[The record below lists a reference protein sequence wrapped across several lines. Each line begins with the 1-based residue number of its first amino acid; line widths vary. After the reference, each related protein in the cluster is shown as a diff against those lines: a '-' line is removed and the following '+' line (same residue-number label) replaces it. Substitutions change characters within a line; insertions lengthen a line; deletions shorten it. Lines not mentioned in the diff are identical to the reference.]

1 MSKTAITSDVV
12 HLADKELSQSKKQS
26 ENFESLV
33 IPTDILPEEKQPEK
47 AYNVLFKLCKK
58 KRRNTYLDNC
68 CDNVPNP
75 KNKNIP
81 ERIWLL
87 NGARSI
93 WDSEL
98 EYILKD
104 KNRYDRARR
113 GMDIKFVDGV
123 CMVQSTNTTRLEFMR
138 VNTNNVGESTNG
150 RGGKYDYYEYSPANE
165 QKVRHAKQLMK
176 IGIITKVNEM
186 PIDKVRKLASFLG
199 IAFVDELGMPVSDDG
214 IKTELMV
221 KADTD
226 PAKVQQYMDSREVEV
241 AYLVKRAIIDAKID
255 LGGQNGNAI
264 WAGGKGFIAK
274 IPSNRKPYEYLTE
287 LAMTNSDEGR
297 NFKEQLEQM
306 IT

>member
-1 MSKTAITSDVV
+1 M
-12 HLADKELSQSKKQS
+12 ADEEAKAANQKH
-26 ENFESLV
+26 NFESLV
-33 IPTDILPEEKQPEK
+33 IPTDILPEEKEK
-47 AYNVLFKLCKK
+47 KVYNVLFKLIK
-58 KRRNTYLDNC
+58 KRRGRVYLDNC
-68 CDNVPNP
+68 CDNIPNP
-75 KNKNIP
+75 KNDGNP

-93 WDSEL
+93 WDSDL

-104 KNRYDRARR
+104 KSRYDRARR
-113 GMDIKFVDGV
+113 GMDIKFTDSV
-123 CMVQSTNTTRLEFMR
+123 CMVQSTDTLRLEFMR
-138 VNTNNVGESTNG
+138 KNSNNVGKKIEG
-150 RGGKYDYYEYSPANE
+150 RGGKYDYYEYDPAQE
-165 QKVRHAKQLMK
+165 QKERHAKQLMK

-186 PIDKVRKLASFLG
+186 PTDKIRKLASFLG
-199 IAFVDELGMPVSDDG
+199 ISFVDELGMPVSDEG
-214 IKTELMV
+214 VKTELMI

-226 PAKVQQYMDSREVEV
+226 PATVQKYMDSREVEV

-274 IPSNRKPYEYLTE
+274 IPTNRKPYEYLTE

-297 NFKEQLEQM
+297 NFKQQLEQM